1 MNEHQDTLIKTAMTY
16 GLALGIFWMI
26 KFIFFIL
33 GASNPLFI
41 KIFTILTIAV
51 PFLAYYFT
59 KKYRDEKLG
68 GQISFFHA
76 WRFGMMLYFFAAL
89 VVSLEHFV
97 LFQYVVSH
105 DFYERL
111 MNLLINMMQQS
122 QMDAST
128 LQSIAKQTIPSPIH
142 IAVQNIF
149 NNMFYGI
156 LLSIPVALLLRRNKQ
171 TAGKTEE

>member
-1 MNEHQDTLIKTAMTY
+1 MNEHQDLLIKSAMTY

-33 GASNPLFI
+33 GISNPLFI
-41 KIFTILTIAV
+41 KIFTVLTIAV

-97 LFQYVVSH
+97 IFQYVVQH
-105 DFYERL
+105 DFYEKFL
-111 MNLLINMMQQS
+111 TTLVDMMKQSEMNT
-122 QMDAST
+122 ST
-128 LQSIAKQTIPSPIH
+128 IQSIAKMSTPSPIH

-156 LLSIPVALLLRRNKQ
+156 LLSLPVAILLRRKNK
-171 TAGKTEE
+171 TVEETEE